1 MDYLKSYTLNPKN
14 HFTLFN
20 LANVCMKQ
28 QEYDEALKYAIE
40 SNELQNNSN
49 SNTLMLIANI

>member
-1 MDYLKSYTLNPKN
+1 
-14 HFTLFN
+14 
-20 LANVCMKQ
+20 MKQ